1 MTRLARGS
9 LPWPALPMSGPA
21 KPVCRGSLTVEGAA
35 GVWRP
40 TEDHGLAALRVGRHA
55 LAINR
60 TRALS
65 EPWQK
70 TPLRITRVR
79 NGRQRRHSQGKAD
92 MTDRKLAA
100 LEILNGALWK
110 IDTEDDP
117 TVVVAALVEHAVAIA
132 TGEWEPER
140 ARTVVAE
147 LVEAAFV
154 EEGAKLDRWS
164 RGEVA
169 ESEICRLQ
177 DGRAVKTEE
186 DLQQWRYEYLDQI
199 SQEWGSDGTTPI
211 KVFPEM
217 VRVMAEWVE
226 ATHGMYAESDLE
238 NVQALADAV
247 SDLTGCLRKCLRAQG
262 GGRDGR

>member
-1 MTRLARGS
+1 MTARLARGS
-9 LPWPALPMSGPA
+9 LPWPALPASGPTTVR
-21 KPVCRGSLTVEGAA
+21 PVCRGSITVEAPLAPGA
-35 GVWRP
+35 R
-40 TEDHGLAALRVGRHA
+40 LRITAWPRSAGRHA
-55 LAINR
+55 VAIAR
-60 TRALS
+60 LTRMVA
-65 EPWQK
+65 EN
-70 TPLRITRVR
+70 PLRITRVR

-132 TGEWEPER
+132 PGEWEPER

-147 LVEAAFV
+147 LVDAAFV

-169 ESEICRLQ
+169 ESEICRLR

-211 KVFPEM
+211 KVFPAM

-238 NVQALADAV
+238 NVRALADAV
-247 SDLTGCLRKCLRAQG
+247 SDLTGCLRKCLASMKLK
-262 GGRDGR
+262 